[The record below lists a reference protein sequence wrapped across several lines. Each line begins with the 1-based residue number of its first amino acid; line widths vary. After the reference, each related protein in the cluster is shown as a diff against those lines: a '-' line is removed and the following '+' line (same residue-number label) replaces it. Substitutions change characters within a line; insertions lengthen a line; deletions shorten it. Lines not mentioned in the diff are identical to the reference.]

1 MTETKILSCLW
12 VVRSWV
18 SELLPFYLFFSTN
31 YVWNEASINKNA
43 LSHLWKLIFCDITFH
58 LSYFT
63 GKFFTVVLITHV
75 PQEGMFGTPSTLSY
89 VQSNSVCGHNS
100 SHSREVFTE
109 LSTWVN
115 PYGWWLH
122 NSIYSIHYFFIIC
135 ALVLF
140 LCSTPVHTLYRFS
153 FQFLKEF
160 RISLPYL
167 LASAHLLSIE
177 KMEAQEILVN
187 GCPENS
193 GF

>member
-1 MTETKILSCLW
+1 MLYLICENWFSLTLHFTFPILQASSLQLFLCMCHRKECLG
-12 VVRSWV
+12 
-18 SELLPFYLFFSTN
+18 
-31 YVWNEASINKNA
+31 
-43 LSHLWKLIFCDITFH
+43 HLQPCR
-58 LSYFT
+58 
-63 GKFFTVVLITHV
+63 
-75 PQEGMFGTPSTLSY
+75 Y

-135 ALVLF
+135 ALELF
-140 LCSTPVHTLYRFS
+140 LCSTPFHTLYRFS

-167 LASAHLLSIE
+167 LASAQLLSIE